1 MEHSSQNPIDKIRA
15 GPLEII
21 FHGFAR
27 KEKLSHFL
35 DEIDLKMQY
44 NDIDWVSSQPTT
56 ISIRCKPNM

>member
-35 DEIDLKMQY
+35 D
-44 NDIDWVSSQPTT
+44 DIDWVSSQPTT
-56 ISIRCKPNM
+56 ISIRCKPNMSVIGI